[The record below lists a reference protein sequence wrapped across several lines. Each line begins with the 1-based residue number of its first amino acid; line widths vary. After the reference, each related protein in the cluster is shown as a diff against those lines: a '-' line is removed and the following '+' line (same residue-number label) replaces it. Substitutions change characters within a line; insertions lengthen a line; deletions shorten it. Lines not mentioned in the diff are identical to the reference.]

1 MVSRRS
7 NADKS
12 CKVDAVLPLTNMKQ
26 ILAKIFV
33 FMSLCV
39 MLIEHKRRNLSMPCV
54 ISHPEHGVFIGT
66 GLGLAFW
73 TNMECAGQEYV

>member
-1 MVSRRS
+1 
-7 NADKS
+7 
-12 CKVDAVLPLTNMKQ
+12 
-26 ILAKIFV
+26 
-33 FMSLCV
+33 
-39 MLIEHKRRNLSMPCV
+39 MPCV